1 MIPMSIKYTDFNGEK
16 CEETKWFNLTETEIA
31 EYDAETKGGLE
42 AMIKHIS
49 ETQDKEEIIKTFK
62 KLILMSYGERSADG
76 KLFRKKDSVR
86 GSYAEEF
93 EQSAAFNELFIT
105 LATNAEEG
113 ARFINGII
121 PTRMK
126 ENNTENHPALNK

>member
-1 MIPMSIKYTDFNGEK
+1 MTIKYTDFNGEK
-16 CEETKWFNLTETEIA
+16 CEETKWFNLTETEIT
-31 EYDAETKGGLE
+31 EFNTETKGGLE
-42 AMIKHIS
+42 GMIKLIS
-49 ETQDKEEIIKTFK
+49 ETNDEEKIMKTFK

-76 KLFRKKDSVR
+76 KYFKKRDSVR
-86 GSYAEEF
+86 GSYADEF

-105 LATNAEEG
+105 LATNAEEA
-113 ARFINGII
+113 ARFVNGII